1 MNLRR
6 FAVGSKHPVKE
17 GDNLTIEEITGKIV
31 EILDSKKAVDVNV
44 IDVEGKTILADRFV
58 VATGTSVTHI
68 KSLAGEV
75 EFQMKDKYGIVPD
88 HVEGYETGRW
98 VLLDYDDVVV
108 HVFHEEERDFYSLE
122 KLWQH
127 SRA

>member
-1 MNLRR
+1 M
-6 FAVGSKHPVKE
+6 
-17 GDNLTIEEITGKIV
+17 TIEEITGKIV

-75 EFQMKDKYGIVPD
+75 EFQMKNKYGIVPD

>member
-1 MNLRR
+1 MT
-6 FAVGSKHPVKE
+6 A
-17 GDNLTIEEITGKIV
+17 EEVAGKIV
-31 EILDSKKAVDVNV
+31 EILDSKKARDISV

-58 VATGTSVTHI
+58 IATGTSVTHI

-75 EFQMKDKYGIVPD
+75 EFQMKDKFGRVPD

-108 HVFHEEERDFYSLE
+108 HVFHEEERDYYSLE
-122 KLWQH
+122 KLWQR

>member
-1 MNLRR
+1 M
-6 FAVGSKHPVKE
+6 
-17 GDNLTIEEITGKIV
+17 TIEEITGKIV

-75 EFQMKDKYGIVPD
+75 EFQMKDKYGILPD